1 MDKNLKSLQTIT
13 PILAKLVD
21 GNDLTIEEA
30 TKLFHDVFV
39 YDTEAYHL
47 AVLMGAIHAKGET
60 ADELFGFYK
69 AIDSL
74 AEKLDTKLNPERV
87 IDLSGTGGGSFKS
100 INVSTAASFVVT
112 AAGYTVAKE
121 AFYAVTG
128 PTGSADIFAAFGVD
142 IANLSK
148 KQVEEALTEV
158 GICPIFVAYFSA
170 KLANRAKISGKIF
183 RERQIHVRSPF
194 HLVSNVY
201 SPQPMNYRVYGC
213 YSERYLQTLAELFVK
228 LGFKKSL
235 TMYAEIGMPEFSNV
249 GKTVVVEQSGKNIKK
264 YTLTPKDLGVKEAEL
279 DEIRTGGKEQ
289 NIIDFVRILSGKE
302 TGPKADLVAI
312 NAGAALYV
320 LGNLSTIKEGVERA
334 KKILVTGKSY
344 TVLEKLTRRL
354 GSQDAL
360 KMWLEKIAK

>member
-1 MDKNLKSLQTIT
+1 MDKNLKSLQEIT

-21 GNDLTIEEA
+21 GNDLTVEEA
-30 TKLFHDVFV
+30 TKLFHDIFV

-60 ADELFGFYK
+60 ADELLGFYK

-74 AEKLDTKLNPERV
+74 AEKLDTKLNPEKV

-112 AAGYTVAKE
+112 AAGYSVAKE

-148 KQVEEALTEV
+148 KQVEETLTEI
-158 GICPIFVAYFSA
+158 GICPIFVAYFSP

-183 RERQIHVRSPF
+183 RERQIRVRSPF

-213 YSERYLQTLAELFVK
+213 YSERYLQTLSELFMK

-235 TMYAEIGMPEFSNV
+235 TMYAEVGMPEFSNV
-249 GKTVVVEQSGKNIKK
+249 GKTIVVEQNRRNIKK
-264 YTLTPKDLGVKEAEL
+264 YTVTSKDLGVKEAIL
-279 DEIRTGGKEQ
+279 DDIRTGGKEQ
-289 NIIDFVRILSGKE
+289 NIIDFLSILRGKE

-312 NAGAALYV
+312 NAGAALYI
-320 LGNLSTIKEGVERA
+320 LENLNTIKEGVEKA
-334 KKILVTGKSY
+334 KEILATGKPFA
-344 TVLEKLTRRL
+344 VLEKLTRKS
-354 GSQDAL
+354 GSADAL
-360 KMWLEKIAK
+360 KMWSGKTA

>member
-1 MDKNLKSLQTIT
+1 MDKNLKSLQEIT

-21 GNDLTIEEA
+21 GNDLTVEEA

-47 AVLMGAIHAKGET
+47 AVLMGAIHAKSET
-60 ADELFGFYK
+60 ANELFGFYK

-74 AEKLDTKLNPERV
+74 AEKLVTKLDPERV

-142 IANLSK
+142 IANISK
-148 KQVEEALTEV
+148 KQVEETLTEV
-158 GICPIFVAYFSA
+158 GICPIFVAYFSP

-183 RERQIHVRSPF
+183 RERQIRVRSPF

-213 YSERYLQTLAELFVK
+213 YSEKYLQTLAELFVK
-228 LGFKKSL
+228 LDFKKSI
-235 TMYAEIGMPEFSNV
+235 TMCAEIGMPEFSNV
-249 GKTVVVEQSGKNIKK
+249 GKTVVVEQRGKNIKK
-264 YTLTPKDLGVKEAEL
+264 YTITPKDLGVKEAKL
-279 DEIRTGGKEQ
+279 DDIRTGGKEQ
-289 NIIDFVRILSGKE
+289 NVIDFVRILKGKE

-312 NAGAALYV
+312 NAGAALYI
-320 LGNLSTIKEGVERA
+320 LENLNTMKEGVERA
-334 KKILVTGKSY
+334 REILTTGKPY
-344 TVLEKLTRRL
+344 TVLEKLTRKL
-354 GSQDAL
+354 GSLDSL
-360 KMWLEKIAK
+360 KMWLEKT